1 MDFNRVFLRRI
12 AALALFGVL
21 VGAGLPVSAADLR
34 ISLPKLP
41 QMSDRD
47 GPVVQLAKAIAREW
61 KEGQVTIIGPLPF
74 NESVDN
80 VTGGRADVHFPLI
93 ASPGQDEVDLPF
105 RYSGLTLYEVPFA
118 LYSRQD
124 NVVVDRNNLTIG
136 ALNKLRIE
144 TDRAHA
150 RLFFFRPRE
159 AESIESGLR
168 RVAAGEIDGF
178 LFSANAT
185 DAVLKK
191 LKLPGIV
198 RTPYRRFNSKMVF
211 AKGADGELLDEKL
224 GLIIDRLKDSG
235 EYQRIMASVLA
246 RR

>member
-1 MDFNRVFLRRI
+1 MMSFLRGFFRRVTFV
-12 AALALFGVL
+12 AVL
-21 VGAGLPVSAADLR
+21 VVSLPLAAADLR
-34 ISLPKLP
+34 ISLPRLP

-47 GPVVQLAKAIAREW
+47 GPLVQLAKAIAREW
-61 KEGQVTIIGPLPF
+61 KEGRVTIIGPVPF
-74 NESVDN
+74 DESVEN
-80 VTGGRADVHFPLI
+80 VTSGRADVHFPLI

-105 RYSGLTLYEVPFA
+105 RYSGFTLYEVPFA

-124 NVVVDRNNLTIG
+124 SVVVDRNNLTIG

-159 AESIESGLR
+159 AASIESGLR

-178 LFSANAT
+178 VFSARAT
-185 DAVLKK
+185 DAVLTK

-198 RTPYRRFNSKMVF
+198 RTPYRRFNSKMIF
-211 AKGADGELLDEKL
+211 AKAEGGAQFDEKL

-235 EYQRIMASVLA
+235 EYQRIMAPVLSG
-246 RR
+246 R

>member
-1 MDFNRVFLRRI
+1 MMSFLRGFFRRVVFV
-12 AALALFGVL
+12 AVL
-21 VGAGLPVSAADLR
+21 VVSLPLAAADLR

-41 QMSDRD
+41 QMGDRD
-47 GPVVQLAKAIAREW
+47 GPLVLLAKAIAREW
-61 KEGQVTIIGPLPF
+61 KEGRVTIIGPVPF
-74 NESVDN
+74 EESVNN

-93 ASPGQDEVDLPF
+93 ASPGQDEGDLPF
-105 RYSGLTLYEVPFA
+105 RYSGFTLYEVPFA

-124 NVVVDRNNLTIG
+124 SAFDRNNLSIA
-136 ALNKLRIE
+136 ALKKLRIE

-150 RLFFFRPRE
+150 RLFFFHPRE
-159 AESIESGLR
+159 AASTESGLR

-198 RTPYRRFNSKMVF
+198 RTPYRRFHSKMIF
-211 AKGADGELLDEKL
+211 PKGPAGDGLDEKL

-235 EYQRIMASVLA
+235 EYQRIMAPVLSG
-246 RR
+246 R